1 MFHYLKNSILTDI
14 YYECD
19 REEIREIVQFLK
31 NNLSKKST
39 QLNYQLTH
47 YYFNAQFNI
56 SIDIEKKLQAI
67 ADLMRIQLLIAEPIK
82 IILLNNIDAGKFERI
97 DNLNCIY
104 INSSTVNQ
112 TFKQKVA
119 ILAHE
124 MSHYQLIRKYGIEK
138 KSEKENELLT
148 EINAVYCGFG
158 FLLLEGYK
166 VNEVTKGKEILKSK
180 VGYIDT
186 KVVKEAIIQTAYIR
200 KQKPQWIIDNVEF
213 KYKFY
218 FYFRL
223 FKLIIDYKTIAS

>member
-1 MFHYLKNSILTDI
+1 MTDI
-14 YYECD
+14 YYDCSKNEVS
-19 REEIREIVQFLK
+19 EIVWFLK
-31 NNLSKKST
+31 NNLSKKPT

-56 SIDIEKKLQAI
+56 SIDIEKKLQTI
-67 ADLMRIQLLIAEPIK
+67 ADLMRIHLLITEPIK
-82 IILLNNIDAGKFERI
+82 VILLSNIDAGKFQTI
-97 DNLNCIY
+97 DGLNCIF
-104 INSSTVNQ
+104 INASTVNQ

-124 MSHYQLIRKYGIEK
+124 MSHYQLIIKHGIEK

-148 EINAVYCGFG
+148 EINAIYCGFG

-166 VNEVTKGKEILKSK
+166 FNEVKKGNEIFKSK

-186 KVVKEAIIQTAYIR
+186 KVVKEAIVQTAYIR
-200 KQKPQWIIDNVEF
+200 KQKPQWIIDNVQF
-213 KYKFY
+213 NYKLY

-223 FKLIIDYKTIAS
+223 FKLFIVYKKAVKKSIDRNKI